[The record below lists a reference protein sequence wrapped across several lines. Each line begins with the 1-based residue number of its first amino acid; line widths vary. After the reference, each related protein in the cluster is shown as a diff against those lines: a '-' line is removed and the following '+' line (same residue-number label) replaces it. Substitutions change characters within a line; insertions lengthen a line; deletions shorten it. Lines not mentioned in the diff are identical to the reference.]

1 MIGFVK
7 TSLQSIKDLCQL
19 DFFTKSLT
27 FCFVLIYWLCWAES
41 TASTA
46 ALQQKRSDIL
56 VVLWQ
61 KCQIFKVNYL
71 WLKKFDT
78 KINAI
83 LLISELMASV
93 RKVLRHFHR
102 HGEIFTKGCHMR
114 QTQVYS
120 TKFLFYNFMRWEPSI
135 NKLHF
140 FKGGGGVTNWGRIDN
155 VNYGRV
161 LFHLDDLCWT
171 VLHIVWSWF
180 YEFLCRFPI
189 WILNG
194 RC

>member
-56 VVLWQ
+56 VLLWQ

-93 RKVLRHFHR
+93 RKVLRHFYP
-102 HGEIFTKGCHMR
+102 HGEIFITASITVKIRCPCHNTKHSGLIRFCWMYGLA
-114 QTQVYS
+114 VM
-120 TKFLFYNFMRWEPSI
+120 LSI
-135 NKLHF
+135 P
-140 FKGGGGVTNWGRIDN
+140 R
-155 VNYGRV
+155 
-161 LFHLDDLCWT
+161 FH
-171 VLHIVWSWF
+171 
-180 YEFLCRFPI
+180 YQ
-189 WILNG
+189 
-194 RC
+194 

>member
-102 HGEIFTKGCHMR
+102 HGEIFTHAAFRAHWTRGLTRVTIHI
-114 QTQVYS
+114 Y
-120 TKFLFYNFMRWEPSI
+120 LP
-135 NKLHF
+135 
-140 FKGGGGVTNWGRIDN
+140 FKT
-155 VNYGRV
+155 
-161 LFHLDDLCWT
+161 
-171 VLHIVWSWF
+171 HIWHNLRSR
-180 YEFLCRFPI
+180 L
-189 WILNG
+189 G
-194 RC
+194 

>member
-102 HGEIFTKGCHMR
+102 HGEIFTWM
-114 QTQVYS
+114 VSIVEWPLS
-120 TKFLFYNFMRWEPSI
+120 TFPLFFLHKDDS
-135 NKLHF
+135 KLYPYPC
-140 FKGGGGVTNWGRIDN
+140 K
-155 VNYGRV
+155 
-161 LFHLDDLCWT
+161 
-171 VLHIVWSWF
+171 
-180 YEFLCRFPI
+180 EQ
-189 WILNG
+189 
-194 RC
+194 

>member
-1 MIGFVK
+1 MDFSSISFHSLSNESYIKSFVNLTDDKYFTYVTKTLLHLSTLRGRPGNWFGTTIFVIGFVK

-102 HGEIFTKGCHMR
+102 HGEIFT
-114 QTQVYS
+114 
-120 TKFLFYNFMRWEPSI
+120 
-135 NKLHF
+135 
-140 FKGGGGVTNWGRIDN
+140 
-155 VNYGRV
+155 
-161 LFHLDDLCWT
+161 
-171 VLHIVWSWF
+171 
-180 YEFLCRFPI
+180 
-189 WILNG
+189 
-194 RC
+194 

>member
-46 ALQQKRSDIL
+46 ALQQK
-56 VVLWQ
+56 
-61 KCQIFKVNYL
+61 KECQIFKVNYL

-93 RKVLRHFHR
+93 RKVLRHFYR
-102 HGEIFTKGCHMR
+102 HLTTIAGPWYF
-114 QTQVYS
+114 
-120 TKFLFYNFMRWEPSI
+120 
-135 NKLHF
+135 
-140 FKGGGGVTNWGRIDN
+140 
-155 VNYGRV
+155 GRV
-161 LFHLDDLCWT
+161 LVPLRLKNQSLYHKILLLQKFNDISGK
-171 VLHIVWSWF
+171 VLKPKKIQPPTSKK
-180 YEFLCRFPI
+180 
-189 WILNG
+189 
-194 RC
+194 

>member
-83 LLISELMASV
+83 LLISDLMASV
-93 RKVLRHFHR
+93 RKVLRHFYR
-102 HGEIFTKGCHMR
+102 HGEIFTVVGRVC
-114 QTQVYS
+114 
-120 TKFLFYNFMRWEPSI
+120 WSI
-135 NKLHF
+135 NKKSNYRTPLWTTLVNSIIYSLPINHF
-140 FKGGGGVTNWGRIDN
+140 KDITL
-155 VNYGRV
+155 V
-161 LFHLDDLCWT
+161 LVSIKYQTIKWT
-171 VLHIVWSWF
+171 ISLKTSR
-180 YEFLCRFPI
+180 Y
-189 WILNG
+189 ILKEI
-194 RC
+194 

>member
-102 HGEIFTKGCHMR
+102 HGEMFRLSVIINSSFLPTFFSLYVSETTNTTLTLCNKTKRRSIDKLISMYC
-114 QTQVYS
+114 T
-120 TKFLFYNFMRWEPSI
+120 LFAPPSM
-135 NKLHF
+135 
-140 FKGGGGVTNWGRIDN
+140 
-155 VNYGRV
+155 
-161 LFHLDDLCWT
+161 
-171 VLHIVWSWF
+171 
-180 YEFLCRFPI
+180 
-189 WILNG
+189 
-194 RC
+194 

>member
-102 HGEIFTKGCHMR
+102 HGEIFTLALCSR
-114 QTQVYS
+114 CCCVA
-120 TKFLFYNFMRWEPSI
+120 L
-135 NKLHF
+135 L
-140 FKGGGGVTNWGRIDN
+140 
-155 VNYGRV
+155 NYTCSLWALV
-161 LFHLDDLCWT
+161 LFFVVHKYRINQRICCDF
-171 VLHIVWSWF
+171 H
-180 YEFLCRFPI
+180 E
-189 WILNG
+189 
-194 RC
+194 

>member
-61 KCQIFKVNYL
+61 KCQIFIVNYL

-102 HGEIFTKGCHMR
+102 HGEIFTEVLDLKVKYVCSHFMYTQYPIIRNGLIRNTSEIWGKFKKRLVKG
-114 QTQVYS
+114 
-120 TKFLFYNFMRWEPSI
+120 
-135 NKLHF
+135 
-140 FKGGGGVTNWGRIDN
+140 
-155 VNYGRV
+155 
-161 LFHLDDLCWT
+161 
-171 VLHIVWSWF
+171 
-180 YEFLCRFPI
+180 
-189 WILNG
+189 
-194 RC
+194 